1 MMPLD
6 EIVILLRWLA
16 ATMTMLAI
24 FVVWAAVMVL
34 NAFERLSQQVRYGI
48 QHAGEAGPVS
58 TSTDAPDDSKLPELD
73 PWHEE
78 QTVADLVARS
88 E

>member
-1 MMPLD
+1 MPLD
-6 EIVILLRWLA
+6 EIVTLLRWIA
-16 ATMTMLAI
+16 ATVTVLAL
-24 FVVWAAVMVL
+24 FVAWAVSMIL
-34 NAFERLSQQVRYGI
+34 NACERLSQQVRYGI
-48 QHAGEAGPVS
+48 QHTGEAGSVS

>member
-1 MMPLD
+1 MPLD
-6 EIVILLRWLA
+6 EIVILLRWFA
-16 ATMTMLAI
+16 ATMTVLALFIAWAVVML
-24 FVVWAAVMVL
+24 L
-34 NAFERLSQQVRYGI
+34 NALERLSQQLRYGI

>member
-1 MMPLD
+1 MPLD
-6 EIVILLRWLA
+6 EIVTLLRWIA
-16 ATMTMLAI
+16 ATVTVLAFFI
-24 FVVWAAVMVL
+24 AWAVAMIL

-58 TSTDAPDDSKLPELD
+58 TSTDAPDDSKVPELD

>member
-1 MMPLD
+1 MPLD
-6 EIVILLRWLA
+6 EIIFLLHWLA
-16 ATMTMLAI
+16 ATMTVLTL
-24 FVVWAAVMVL
+24 FVIWAAVMTL
-34 NAFERLSQQVRYGI
+34 NAFERLSQQVGYGI

>member
-1 MMPLD
+1 MPLD
-6 EIVILLRWLA
+6 EIVTLLRWIA
-16 ATMTMLAI
+16 ATVTVLAL
-24 FVVWAAVMVL
+24 FVAWAVSMIL

-58 TSTDAPDDSKLPELD
+58 TSTDAPDDSKVPELD

>member
-1 MMPLD
+1 MPLD

-16 ATMTMLAI
+16 ATMTVLTM
-24 FVVWAAVMVL
+24 FVILAAVMVL

-58 TSTDAPDDSKLPELD
+58 TFADAPDDSKLPELD

>member
-1 MMPLD
+1 MPLD

-16 ATMTMLAI
+16 ATMTVLAI

-34 NAFERLSQQVRYGI
+34 NAFERLSQQVSYGI

-58 TSTDAPDDSKLPELD
+58 TSTDAPDDSKVTELD

>member
-1 MMPLD
+1 MPLD
-6 EIVILLRWLA
+6 EIVSLLRWLA
-16 ATMTMLAI
+16 ATMTVLTL
-24 FVVWAAVMVL
+24 FVIWAAVMTL
-34 NAFERLSQQVRYGI
+34 NAFERLSQQVSYGI

>member
-1 MMPLD
+1 MPLD
-6 EIVILLRWLA
+6 EIVTLLRWIA
-16 ATMTMLAI
+16 ATVTVLALFI
-24 FVVWAAVMVL
+24 AWAVSMIL
-34 NAFERLSQQVRYGI
+34 NACERLSQQVRYGI
-48 QHAGEAGPVS
+48 QHAGEAGLVS
-58 TSTDAPDDSKLPELD
+58 TFADAPDDSKLPELD

>member
-1 MMPLD
+1 MPLD
-6 EIVILLRWLA
+6 EIVTLLRWIA
-16 ATMTMLAI
+16 ATVTVLAL
-24 FVVWAAVMVL
+24 FVAWAVSMIL
-34 NAFERLSQQVRYGI
+34 NACERLSQQVRYVI
-48 QHAGEAGPVS
+48 QHAGEAGSVS